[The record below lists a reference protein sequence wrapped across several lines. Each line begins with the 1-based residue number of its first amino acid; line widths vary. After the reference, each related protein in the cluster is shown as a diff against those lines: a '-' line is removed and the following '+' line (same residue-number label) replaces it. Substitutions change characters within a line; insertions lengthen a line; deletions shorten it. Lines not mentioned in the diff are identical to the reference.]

1 MRHYLPALFLLAVCS
16 LAARPSTA
24 HAAASQEA
32 DQASD
37 ADQAKLNAIFDDL
50 RERLRPG
57 RALGRPG
64 TTDSHGSFFLVA
76 VGVPGDEEDFIRK
89 GRTIALKEI
98 GAFIGV
104 EISSES
110 EIIKRSETKFVDG
123 EKHTEFF
130 KSFSTATRTSIQ
142 ERLTGVG
149 LFTVEE
155 SESLI
160 QLAFLLSER
169 DSQAAVNMKLAMET
183 RESTKT
189 AVRAI
194 GLASLS
200 DGLANARTMAV
211 ERALREAIRKTA
223 GTTILSQ
230 DAKKGSEFLDE
241 QVFTSTHGFCSSYEV
256 LQEAEMREVYRVEV
270 LAVIDPDRVV
280 ENFRDHLALL
290 GQPRFFLSEEVYGT
304 GWNSR
309 RESPLA
315 SQLRSSLSEAGF
327 SLGTGSADEA
337 DFQLW
342 LDSTWTQ
349 VKHPINKRSG
359 MQLQADL
366 YWVDRAGQQT
376 SLLHSD
382 GRISKFVTGDGAAR
396 GCADALM
403 AREWKGIRTRLQ
415 ERLDSFIANGR
426 EVRVFLEE
434 VDADAQEQLL
444 RALRSSPLILDCDLL
459 IDDSQG
465 ARLKCRTLL
474 RGGDLANLIRKTA
487 GARIDS
493 PVDLTVLHAQNS
505 EVRLTPLR

>member
-1 MRHYLPALFLLAVCS
+1 MRHHLPALLLLTASS
-16 LAARPSTA
+16 LVAGPSTA
-24 HAAASQEA
+24 HAASFHEA
-32 DQASD
+32 VAPSDSDQAE
-37 ADQAKLNAIFDDL
+37 LEAIFDDL
-50 RERLRPG
+50 RGRLRPG
-57 RALGRPG
+57 RALGRSG
-64 TTDSHGSFFLVA
+64 ATDSHGSFFLVA
-76 VGVPGDEEDFIRK
+76 VAVPGDEEDFIRK

-110 EIIKRSETKFVDG
+110 EIIKRSETTFVDG

-130 KSFSTATRTSIQ
+130 KSLSTATRTSIQ
-142 ERLTGVG
+142 ERLAGVG

-155 SESLI
+155 SEGLI
-160 QLAFLLSER
+160 QLGFLLSER
-169 DSQAAVNMKLAMET
+169 DSQSAVNLNQAMET
-183 RESTKT
+183 RESTRT

-194 GLASLS
+194 GLASLD
-200 DGLANARTMAV
+200 DGVASARSMAV

-270 LAVIDPDRVV
+270 LAVVDPDRVV

-290 GQPRFFLSEEVYGT
+290 GQPKFFLSEQVYGT

-315 SQLRSSLSEAGF
+315 SQLRSNLSEAGF
-327 SLGTGSADEA
+327 SLGTGPPDEA

-349 VKHPINKRSG
+349 VQHPINKRSG

-366 YWVDRAGQQT
+366 YWVDRSGQQT
-376 SLLHSD
+376 SLLNSD
-382 GRISKFVTGDGAAR
+382 GRISKWVPGDGALR
-396 GCADALM
+396 GCADALL
-403 AREWKGIRTRLQ
+403 AKEWKGIHTRLQ
-415 ERLDSFIANGR
+415 ERLDGFLANGR
-426 EVRVFLEE
+426 EVRAFLEG
-434 VDADAQEQLL
+434 VDDDAHEQLL
-444 RALRSSPLILDCDLL
+444 RALRSNPLILDCDLH
-459 IDDSQG
+459 IDDTRG
-465 ARLKCRTLL
+465 ASLNCRTFL
-474 RGGDLANLIRKTA
+474 RGGDLANLIRKVA
-487 GARIDS
+487 GAQINS
-493 PVDLTVLHAQNS
+493 PVDLAILHAQNS
-505 EVRLTPLR
+505 EVRLASLR